1 MSLFN
6 ELQDELIEKPI
17 NTRDY
22 YKFLKQRNN
31 KERKTDKQI
40 RKEKR
45 KELLKEEFI
54 KRYKKD
60 YYKKKKDRY
69 KRRYK
74 EYQEWLENMMWEICD
89 ELRAD
94 VPDLV
99 NRDKYYTEKYKKDD
113 TKRAAYKFAWRSSK
127 IRRLNWNWLPRQM
140 SPFRISN
147 RKGVDRCIK
156 ELLNTQWKVYEY
168 LKPHLNEI
176 KKCEISLHRKQ
187 QPYDYPTYTIDEP
200 LNSLC
205 ESSDINTW
213 RIVYVAEWMIRDKFM
228 VTELYLWRTS
238 FIFWDVLVTQTW
250 NLFRIALENNL
261 PWLTKDTVEDIHS
274 RRMSRWKDKNDKDMP
289 PIYIVQ
295 DAYLIKIKINERE
308 NLYYIVPT

>member
-6 ELQDELIEKPI
+6 ELQWEIIENPKNKWSYHRILKEKKEENKTKRQIVKEMKEKLSPVEFKKWYRRQYYDARAEKKKYQEKKKVRDEFMAESTDEFYSRIPKPI
-17 NTRDY
+17 
-22 YKFLKQRNN
+22 
-31 KERKTDKQI
+31 
-40 RKEKR
+40 
-45 KELLKEEFI
+45 
-54 KRYKKD
+54 
-60 YYKKKKDRY
+60 
-69 KRRYK
+69 
-74 EYQEWLENMMWEICD
+74 
-89 ELRAD
+89 
-94 VPDLV
+94 
-99 NRDKYYTEKYKKDD
+99 NRDKYYTEKYKNDD
-113 TKRAAYKFAWRSSK
+113 TKRTAYKFAWRSSK
-127 IRRLNWNWLPRQM
+127 IRRLNWNWLPKQT

-156 ELLNTQWKVYEY
+156 ELLNIQWKVYEY

-205 ESSDINTW
+205 EASDINTW
-213 RIVYVAEWMIRDKFM
+213 RIAYVAEWMIRDKFM

-289 PIYIVQ
+289 PIYLVQ

-308 NLYYIVPT
+308 NLYYIIPT